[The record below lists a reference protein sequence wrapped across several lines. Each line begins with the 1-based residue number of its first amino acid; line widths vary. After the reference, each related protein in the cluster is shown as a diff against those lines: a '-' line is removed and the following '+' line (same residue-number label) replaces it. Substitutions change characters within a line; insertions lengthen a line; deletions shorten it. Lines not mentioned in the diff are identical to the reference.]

1 MDEYKSKDGDE
12 DDCRPVFKLFA
23 EEKR

>member
-12 DDCRPVFKLFA
+12 DDCRPVFKLLA